1 MSTKEDLEDDDNE
14 EEEEEKKEKEEEEK
28 TNIYLL
34 DIFPTSLMWAHSS
47 LCQLTDNK
55 WIN

>member
-14 EEEEEKKEKEEEEK
+14 EEQQEEEEEEE

-34 DIFPTSLMWAHSS
+34 DNFPTSLMWAHSS

>member
-34 DIFPTSLMWAHSS
+34 DIFPTSLM
-47 LCQLTDNK
+47 
-55 WIN
+55 